1 MRKDMTWAEIK
12 DFLKKHEEL
21 FNIRYNGPRGYCYTF
36 PADTPFETLVKYDV
50 YCWLKGCPVSGSLKS
65 LNAACKNGLKK
76 TDVRGID
83 RSLVVRSISEL
94 KDLLKKHG
102 GKAEVIHSDF
112 AYNERGR
119 TEIRA

>member
-1 MRKDMTWAEIK
+1 MRKDMTWAEIR
-12 DFLKKHEEL
+12 DFLKKYKEL
-21 FNIRYNGPRGYCYTF
+21 FGLRYNGPRGYEYTF
-36 PADTPFETLVKYDV
+36 PVDTPFETLVKYDV
-50 YCWLKGCPVSGSLKS
+50 YAWLKGCGVSGSLKV
-65 LNAACKNGLKK
+65 LNGACKNGLKN

-102 GKAEVIHSDF
+102 GTAEVIHYDL
-112 AYNERGR
+112 AHNERGR